1 MMNRLIALWRHPQ
14 VWRWFWLP
22 LSYALLLLPF
32 FWSTLSEW
40 SSALATR
47 CVERCDTGWQNV
59 WSLWWVADSLR
70 HGRWPGFTQEMFYPG
85 GVDLFWQTLMLANGI
100 AMTPITLVF
109 GPIVAFNTLTFLTFV
124 VAAWSMALLT
134 DAMVKH
140 RFGAWLAGALYTF
153 APFHVWLSYSGF
165 VERLSIQYFPILL
178 FALWKMSQ
186 SNRWWPAIVAALAVL
201 ASFFSSL
208 YYGLFS
214 ITYVAVWS
222 VVKTIINRHDR
233 HTLMQ
238 LWQRVVV
245 MGALVAAPV
254 LPFALSILLP
264 GKIPP
269 SQTGAVLLDDY
280 LSRQV
285 DFSASLMTFVT
296 PSIVHPLWG
305 DAVVE
310 WYRQYSPTHWPI
322 SIGFVLVVMAIWGAC
337 VWRNTGLPRW
347 WLVMTVVVLVFSMGP
362 RVVWLTRDMGIPLPY
377 DVLNNIPLVK
387 LGQRPNHFLLL
398 AMAHLAVLTAV
409 AVREGVARL
418 PYPRIGMAIVTLIA
432 MIELWPMP
440 LQPFRP
446 TQSAAYTLI
455 AREQPGAV
463 LTIPFD
469 LDDGNTMYGQWYYGR
484 PVLSGY
490 LPRLNPELANLGLL
504 QHTDGVMQFTAPLTT
519 TSVLYRDPVAAF
531 PEMMRKLDIEYV
543 IYDKRFGL
551 SVNREVLAGLEP
563 VVTDEMLE
571 LYRRPNPP
579 APAPWLVLNYGWY
592 PKESDQT
599 GRWWQ
604 WGDRAST
611 FWIYQTPNE
620 TVATII
626 TARMAVPA
634 PMQVTFDG
642 VTQSR
647 ALQLSIDAPNMVRR
661 YQFLAQTTKPAVE
674 YWFAVDSLYQTS
686 DRAVGILLETLTA
699 TPTTWRGR

>member
-1 MMNRLIALWRHPQ
+1 MTHRLVALWRHPRL
-14 VWRWFWLP
+14 WRWLWLP
-22 LSYALLLLPF
+22 LSYALLLVPF
-32 FWSTLSEW
+32 FGATFGEW

-47 CVERCDTGWQNV
+47 CVDRCDTGWQNV
-59 WSLWWVADSLR
+59 WSLWWVADSIR

-100 AMTPITLVF
+100 VMTPITLVF

-124 VAAWSMALLT
+124 VAAWSMALLA

-178 FALWKMSQ
+178 FALWKIGQ
-186 SNRWWPAIVAALAVL
+186 SPRWWPAILAALAVL

-222 VVKTIINRHDR
+222 MVMTFVYRQQRDQLVR
-233 HTLMQ
+233 
-238 LWQRVVV
+238 LWQRVVA

-254 LPFALSILLP
+254 LPFAVQILLP
-264 GKIPP
+264 GKLPP
-269 SQTGAVLLDDY
+269 SQSGAVLLDDY
-280 LSRQV
+280 LLRQV

-305 DAVVE
+305 EAVVT

-322 SIGFVLVVMAIWGAC
+322 SIGFVLVVMSIWGLR
-337 VWRNTGLPRW
+337 VWRTTTLPRW
-347 WLVMTVVVLVFSMGP
+347 WLVMTAVVIVFSMGP

-377 DVLNNIPLVK
+377 DLLNNIPLVK

-409 AVREGVARL
+409 AIREGVARL
-418 PYPRIGMAIVTLIA
+418 PYPRVGMGVVALVA
-432 MIELWPMP
+432 VVELWPMP

-446 TQSAAYTLI
+446 TQSEAYTLI
-455 AREQPGAV
+455 ERGQSGAV

-469 LDDGNTMYGQWYYGR
+469 LDDGNTMYGQWFYDR

-490 LPRLNPELANLGLL
+490 LPRLNPELANIGLL
-504 QHTDGVMQFTAPLTT
+504 QQTDGVMQFTAPLTT
-519 TSVLYRDPVAAF
+519 TSVLHQDSVQALPD
-531 PEMMRKLDIEYV
+531 MMRALDIEYV
-543 IYDKRFGL
+543 IYDKRFGVL
-551 SVNREVLAGLEP
+551 VNREVLAALEP
-563 VVTDEMLE
+563 VAADEVLE
-571 LYRRPNPP
+571 LYRRPGGV
-579 APAPWLVLNYGWY
+579 APAPWVVLNYGWY
-592 PKESDQT
+592 PKERDQA

-604 WGDRAST
+604 WGNQAST
-611 FWIYQTPNE
+611 FWVYQTPD
-620 TVATII
+620 TTAATII

-634 PMQVTFDG
+634 PMRVTFDG
-642 VTQSR
+642 VTQSQ
-647 ALQLSIDAPNMVRR
+647 ALLIAIDEPNMVRTYR
-661 YQFLAQTTKPAVE
+661 FLAQTTKPAVE
-674 YWFAVDSLYQTS
+674 YWFTVDALYQTN
-686 DRAVGILLETLTA
+686 DRAVGILLEMLTA